1 MNAFIAAVLII
12 IIEPCW
18 VFAKILLLLLLFI
31 FVDKEKTFGLALMF
45 FIYGCVY

>member
-18 VFAKILLLLLLFI
+18 VFAKIFLLLLFI